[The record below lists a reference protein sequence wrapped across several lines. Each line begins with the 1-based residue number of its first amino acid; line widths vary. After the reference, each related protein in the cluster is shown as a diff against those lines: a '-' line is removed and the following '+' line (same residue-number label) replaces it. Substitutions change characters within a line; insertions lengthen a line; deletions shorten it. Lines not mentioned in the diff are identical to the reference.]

1 MAFKLKNK
9 ETLGEGICRIAHEQ
23 AGCIADSLKTK
34 RGQCQLGAVHEARKS
49 VKKLRALVRLIA
61 DGLGE
66 RTLEEENR
74 TFRKIGRAL
83 SPLRDAE
90 VLVKTLEKLRG
101 RYKKQTTA
109 ATFASA
115 LKLFKAQRNS
125 VVKHLSAPIK
135 KVRKRLRKS
144 IQRIDDWPLKALQW
158 DDLYCGIRRAY
169 KEARQAFAA
178 ACDQPNDEN
187 FHEWRKR
194 VKELWYDL
202 RILGAVRPE
211 VMDDLAH
218 QAKVLGE
225 YLGEDH
231 DLAVAGRA
239 LEEKRLNKASSQV
252 LASLIERRRFQ
263 LQRAAFDLGNRLF
276 VEKPKAFAQRIEGYW
291 KTWRAEVRN

>member
-1 MAFKLKNK
+1 M
-9 ETLGEGICRIAHEQ
+9 
-23 AGCIADSLKTK
+23 
-34 RGQCQLGAVHEARKS
+34 
-49 VKKLRALVRLIA
+49 
-61 DGLGE
+61 
-66 RTLEEENR
+66 
-74 TFRKIGRAL
+74 
-83 SPLRDAE
+83 
-90 VLVKTLEKLRG
+90 
-101 RYKKQTTA
+101 
-109 ATFASA
+109 
-115 LKLFKAQRNS
+115 
-125 VVKHLSAPIK
+125 
-135 KVRKRLRKS
+135 RKRLRKS

-211 VMDDLAH
+211 VMDDLAY

-225 YLGEDH
+225 YLGEDR
-231 DLAVAGRA
+231 DLAVAGSA

-263 LQRAAFDLGNRLF
+263 LQRATFDFLDRLF
-276 VEKPKAFAQRIEGYW
+276 VEKPKGLCADCARMPASWLSVRVLMIRRLLLLQRYSPPPQLDISEVISRRSRHTLWSIGVCPVAHDPDVDVPRS
-291 KTWRAEVRN
+291 RARAPQVPSRGGLESRIPDRWYSMCFRPSFCSF